1 MTVRGHVF
9 VDLLGTCR
17 DKPPPMSETQWA
29 HLLTKSQFLHEVET
43 ENPYV
48 GAVKVAAA
56 LLNRPRINGYN
67 PYLLIVV
74 DGLTLHDD
82 DVYTRVRWPS
92 PAFFWRRIDRHK
104 SMTSAELVT
113 DTRADYDTLREAMTR
128 WLNDAQK
135 VHLVMT
141 DERRDDLQ
149 DLVGAVLPLLSE
161 VGASDA
167 DRELIYRDA
176 ALCLWM
182 SVQRNLPLDDAR
194 KRSLDRVLSLL
205 DDTLVSPGG

>member
-1 MTVRGHVF
+1 MAVRGYVFGSLSGQQVSVFTPSASCADDEVF
-9 VDLLGTCR
+9 VAVQD
-17 DKPPPMSETQWA
+17 SENTN
-29 HLLTKSQFLHEVET
+29 E
-43 ENPYV
+43 PYID
-48 GAVKVAAA
+48 AVKTASKF
-56 LLNRPRINGYN
+56 LNRRRVKGYN
-67 PYLLIVV
+67 PYLHIEIDNLV
-74 DGLTLHDD
+74 LHADEI
-82 DVYTRVRWPS
+82 YTRVRWPT
-92 PAFFWRRIDRHK
+92 PAFFWRAIDRHK
-104 SMTSAELVT
+104 AMTSAELVT
-113 DTRADYDTLREAMTR
+113 NTHNDYAVLRDAMGR
-128 WLNDAQK
+128 WLDDAKK

-141 DERRDDLQ
+141 EERRDDLQ